1 MPRNRRLQTLEKEH
15 AMSPRSLPTLR
26 NLLLIDS
33 GTCATMAALL
43 TLGSGQIGQ
52 LTQLPPVLLSYVGL
66 GLFPIAA
73 FMAIVALRPD
83 VNSAATWLIIV
94 GNALWVAG
102 SFLLLAS
109 GWIAP
114 NLLGTVFIAA
124 QAVVVAL
131 LTKLEY
137 GALRGYML
145 RPRAS

>member
-1 MPRNRRLQTLEKEH
+1 MI
-15 AMSPRSLPTLR
+15 PRSLLTLR
-26 NLLLIDS
+26 KLLLIDA
-33 GTCATMAALL
+33 GTCTTMAALL
-43 TLGSGQIGQ
+43 TLGSGQVGQ
-52 LTQLPPVLLSYVGL
+52 LTQLPPVLLLYVGL

-73 FMAIVALRPD
+73 FMAIVALRPV

-114 NLLGTVFIAA
+114 NQLGTVFIAA

-131 LTKLEY
+131 LARLEY
-137 GALRGYML
+137 GALRGYIL
-145 RPRAS
+145 QPRAS